1 MNNDYRFE
9 TLCLHAGRVP
19 DPATNARAVP
29 IHHSF
34 LSRSIPIY
42 EELCDVEKL
51 LTKQN
56 MYFIGVPLNIKDG
69 DGMLVRPVVFV
80 F

>member
-1 MNNDYRFE
+1 MACTDNSNPVESDSE
-9 TLCLHAGRVP
+9 T
-19 DPATNARAVP
+19 ARAVP

-34 LSRSIPIY
+34 LSRAIPIY
-42 EELCDVEKL
+42 EELCDVDKL

-69 DGMLVRPVVFV
+69 DAMLVRPVVLV